1 MRIAVLGSYSIQF
14 LVEKLKK
21 VNPNFNV
28 FEGNYLQI
36 EQYFFGDD
44 NSLFDFSP
52 DFIIIHDTTLSF
64 KQKFYNHKKGKFF
77 KTQIDRLKSIIERI
91 IFENPNTKIVYP
103 NLDHDN
109 EMNFGHYY
117 FKMPNSIDLQLNN
130 FNYQLSKLALKYENL
145 FIFDINNL
153 IFRFGKVRDRRL
165 VISSD
170 LHFTLSFTEKLAFS
184 INKLIKTLNGQFIKC
199 IITDLDNTLWGGS
212 IGEDGIEGIKLGNF
226 GVGKAFTDFQRWL
239 KALKD
244 RGIILCVCS
253 KNQAKLAKEPF
264 LNHPDTVLKLKDIAV
279 FISNWKNKADNIR
292 HIKNILNIGYE
303 SIVFLDDNPFE
314 RNLVKTNIEKIIV
327 PEMPEDPSLF
337 KSFLIDQD
345 LFEMSSFSNQDTK
358 RTEYFQRESLKRRR
372 GKSFYNIDS
381 HLQSLNMVATVE
393 GISEKNISR
402 LAQLV
407 QRTNQFNARTI
418 RHSETFIQNILNDP
432 NYYSF
437 CFGLFDNFGS
447 HGIVAFVILHKQR
460 EDSVFINT
468 FLMSCRVFE
477 RGLEYFAMDFIKSFL
492 TKNKIKYITAEW
504 VPTQKNELIEKFYLN
519 IGFKKFKSMQ
529 SKIKIEEL
537 KAKPFFIKLK
547 GGTYLG

>member
-1 MRIAVLGSYSIQF
+1 MKIAVLGSYSIQF

-21 VNPNFNV
+21 INPDFDV
-28 FEGNYLQI
+28 FEGTYLQV

-44 NSLFDFSP
+44 NSLFDFHP

-64 KQKFYNHKKGKFF
+64 KQKFYNHKKGKFYE
-77 KTQIDRLKSIIERI
+77 TQIDRLKAMIERI
-91 IFENPNTKIVYP
+91 IFENSNSKIIYP

-109 EMNFGHYY
+109 EMNFGNYY
-117 FKMPNSIDLQLNN
+117 FKIPNSIDLQLNIY
-130 FNYQLSKLALKYENL
+130 NYQLSKLALKYENL

-170 LHFTLSFTEKLAFS
+170 LHFTPSFTEKLAFS
-184 INKLIKTLNGQFIKC
+184 ITKIINSLNGQFVKC

-212 IGEDGIEGIKLGNF
+212 VGEDGLEGIKLGNF
-226 GVGKAFTDFQRWL
+226 GIGKAFTDFQFWL

-253 KNQAKLAKEPF
+253 KNQERVAKEPF
-264 LNHPDTVLKLKDIAV
+264 LSHPDMVLKLEDIAV
-279 FISNWKNKADNIR
+279 FVSNWKNKADNIR

-314 RNLVKTNIEKIIV
+314 RDLVKKNIEEITV

-345 LFEMSSFSNQDTK
+345 LFEMSSFSPQDTK
-358 RTEYFQRESLKRRR
+358 RTEYFQRKSVKKRI
-372 GKSFYNIDS
+372 GKSSYNINS
-381 HLQSLNMVATVE
+381 HLKSLNMVATVE
-393 GISEKNISR
+393 CISEKNISR
-402 LAQLV
+402 MTQLV
-407 QRTNQFNARTI
+407 QRTNQFNARTE
-418 RHSETFIQNILNDP
+418 RHSETFIRNILNDP

-447 HGIVAFVILHKQR
+447 HGIVAFVILQKQR
-460 EDSVFINT
+460 GNAVFIDT

-477 RGLEYFAMDFIKSFL
+477 RGLEYFAMDFIRLFL
-492 TKNKIKYITAEW
+492 TKKKMKYIIAEW
-504 VPTQKNELIEKFYLN
+504 VPTQRNELINNFYLN
-519 IGFKKFKSMQ
+519 IGFKNFKNTQ
-529 SKIKIEEL
+529 SKIKIEQL
-537 KAKPFFIKLK
+537 KSKPFFIKLK